1 MLSKEDNELLA
12 RIGPGTA
19 MGNLMRQYWLPAIKS
34 DELLSPDSPPLRLML
49 LGEQLIAFRMTSGKV
64 GVIANSCPHRGA
76 SLFFG
81 RNEEEGLRC
90 VYHGWK
96 FDETGACTDMP
107 SEPAESNFKN
117 KVRATTYPTYEHGGV
132 IWAYMGAREVPP
144 PLPQIEA
151 FLLAEGPQQ
160 VSAIMRP
167 CNWMQGWE
175 GEMDTV
181 HAAFLHFGASKPEDQ
196 KPGSFNFY
204 QANQRHAKFSVVETE
219 FGTSYGAYRPA
230 EEDTYYW
237 RMAHMLFPFYAMIPQ
252 GEIGKDAKIGA
263 YVPMDDE
270 HTMHWEIFL
279 RPEVLGGPQSD
290 RTDDVRAAVREAN
303 KADNDIQDFIDARRQ
318 GAGRPAPT
326 PQIPTGNNL
335 GPLPNTT
342 GWFGRFSLPQ
352 TLDNDYMIDREA
364 QRTWKSY
371 TGIPGVRQ
379 QDMAVTESMGP
390 IYKRYNE
397 HLGTTDAM
405 IIRTRRKLLA
415 AAKALRDEGVLPP
428 GVDSPEVYRQRS
440 GECILPRDV
449 FWWDATKP
457 LREVFEVAEIPSAF
471 TTADA
476 K

>member
-1 MLSKEDNELLA
+1 MLSKEDNELLS
-12 RIGPGTA
+12 RVGPGTA
-19 MGNLMRQYWLPAIKS
+19 MGNLMRQYWIPAVKS
-34 DELLSPDSPPLRLML
+34 DELPGPDSPPLRLML

-64 GVIANSCPHRGA
+64 GVIKNACPHRGA

-96 FDETGACTDMP
+96 FDETGACIDMP

-117 KVRATTYPTYEHGGV
+117 KVRATAYPTHEHGGV
-132 IWAYMGAREVPP
+132 IWCYMGTREVPP

-151 FLLAEGPQQ
+151 FMLAQGPHQ

-290 RTDDVRAAVREAN
+290 RSDDVRAAVREAN
-303 KADNDIQDFIDARRQ
+303 KVDEIQDFIAQRRK
-318 GAGRPAPT
+318 GAGQPVTAP
-326 PQIPTGNNL
+326 QATGNNL

-342 GWFGRFSLPQ
+342 GWFGRFNLPQ
-352 TLDNDYMIDREA
+352 TLANDYMIDREA
-364 QRTWKSY
+364 QRTWKSF
-371 TGIPGVRQ
+371 TGIPGIRQ

-405 IIRTRRKLLA
+405 IIRTRRRMLA
-415 AAKALRDEGVLPP
+415 AAKALRDDGVIPP
-428 GVDSPEVYRQRS
+428 GVDEPEVYRQRS

-457 LREVFEVAEIPSAF
+457 MREVFEVPEIPAAF
-471 TTADA
+471 A
-476 K
+476 KAGAAK

>member
-1 MLSKEDNELLA
+1 MLSKEDNELLS
-12 RIGPGTA
+12 RVGPGTP
-19 MGNLMRQYWLPAIKS
+19 MGELMRQYWIPAVRS
-34 DELLSPDSPPLRLML
+34 DELPAPDCAPLRVKL
-49 LGEQLIAFRMTSGKV
+49 LGEELIGYRTTSGAV
-64 GVIANSCPHRGA
+64 GLMQNSCPHRGA
-76 SLFFG
+76 SMFFG

-96 FDETGACTDMP
+96 FDVTGACVDMP

-117 KVRATTYPTYEHGGV
+117 KVRAKAYPTYEHGGV
-132 IWAYMGAREVPP
+132 IWAYMGPREVPP

-151 FLLAEGPQQ
+151 FMLAEGPHQ

-196 KPGSFNFY
+196 KPGSYNFY
-204 QANQRHAKFSVVETE
+204 QANQRHAKFSVIETD

-279 RPEVLGGPQSD
+279 RPEIVGGPSAE
-290 RTDDVRAAVREAN
+290 READVRQAVKQAEP
-303 KADNDIQDFIDARRQ
+303 KDDIQDFIEQRQ
-318 GAGRPAPT
+318 QGGRQPASAGQGT
-326 PQIPTGNNL
+326 VGNNL

-342 GWFGRFSLPQ
+342 GWLGRFNLPQ
-352 TLDNDYMIDREA
+352 SLANDYMIDREA
-364 QRTWKSY
+364 QKAGKSF
-371 TGIPGVRQ
+371 TGIPGIRQ

-405 IIRTRRKLLA
+405 IIRTRRKLIA
-415 AAKALRDEGVLPP
+415 AAKALRDEGVIPP
-428 GVDSPEVYRQRS
+428 GVDNPEVYRQRS
-440 GECILPRDV
+440 GECILPRDQ

-457 LREVFEVAEIPSAF
+457 MREVFEVQEIPAAF
-471 TTADA
+471 AA
-476 K
+476 VK

>member
-1 MLSKEDNELLA
+1 MLSKEDNELLS
-12 RIGPGTA
+12 RVGPGTP
-19 MGNLMRQYWLPAIKS
+19 MGEMMRQYWIPAGRS
-34 DELLSPDSPPLRLML
+34 DELPAPDCAPLRVKL
-49 LGEQLIAFRMTSGKV
+49 LGEELIGYRTTSGAV
-64 GVIANSCPHRGA
+64 GLMQNSCPHRGA
-76 SLFFG
+76 SMFFG

-96 FDETGACTDMP
+96 FDVTGACVDMP

-117 KVRATTYPTYEHGGV
+117 KVRAKAYPTYEHGGV
-132 IWAYMGAREVPP
+132 IWAYMGPREVPP

-151 FLLAEGPQQ
+151 FMLAEGPHQ

-196 KPGSFNFY
+196 KPGSYNFY
-204 QANQRHAKFSVVETE
+204 QANQRHAKFSVIETD

-279 RPEVLGGPQSD
+279 RPEIVGGPSAE
-290 RTDDVRAAVREAN
+290 READVRQAVKQAEP
-303 KADNDIQDFIDARRQ
+303 KDDIQDFIEQRQ
-318 GAGRPAPT
+318 QGGRQPASAGQGT
-326 PQIPTGNNL
+326 VGNNL

-342 GWFGRFSLPQ
+342 GWLGRFNLPQ
-352 TLDNDYMIDREA
+352 SLANDYMIDREA
-364 QRTWKSY
+364 QKAGKSF
-371 TGIPGVRQ
+371 TGIPGIRQ

-405 IIRTRRKLLA
+405 IIRTRRKLIA
-415 AAKALRDEGVLPP
+415 AAKALRDEGVIPP
-428 GVDSPEVYRQRS
+428 GVDNPEVYRQRS
-440 GECILPRDV
+440 GECILPRDQ

-457 LREVFEVAEIPSAF
+457 MREVFEVQEIPAAF
-471 TTADA
+471 AA
-476 K
+476 VK

>member
-1 MLSKEDNELLA
+1 MLSKEDNELLS
-12 RIGPGTA
+12 RVGKGTP
-19 MGNLMRQYWLPAIKS
+19 MGELMRQYWIPAVRS
-34 DELLSPDSPPLRLML
+34 DELPAPDSPPLRLKL
-49 LGEQLIAFRMTSGKV
+49 LNEELIAFRLTSGKV
-64 GVIANSCPHRGA
+64 GVIQNACPHRGA

-96 FDETGACTDMP
+96 FDETGSCVDMP
-107 SEPAESNFKN
+107 SEPAESNFRT
-117 KVRATTYPTYEHGGV
+117 KVHATAYPTYERGGV
-132 IWAYMGAREVPP
+132 IWTYMGPRAVPP

-151 FLLAEGPQQ
+151 FMLAKGPEQ
-160 VSAIMRP
+160 VSAIQRP

-181 HAAFLHFGASKPEDQ
+181 HAAFLHFGASRPEDQ
-196 KPGSFNFY
+196 KPGSYNFY

-263 YVPMDDE
+263 YVPIDDE

-279 RPEVLGGPQSD
+279 RPEVLGGPQPDRSD
-290 RTDDVRAAVREAN
+290 DPRQGVREGN
-303 KADNDIQDFIDARRQ
+303 PTDDIQDFIAERQ
-318 GAGRPAPT
+318 KGGRQPASAGPAT
-326 PQIPTGNNL
+326 VGNNL

-342 GWFGRFSLPQ
+342 GWLGRFNLPQ
-352 TLDNDYMIDREA
+352 SLENDYMIDREA
-364 QRTWKSY
+364 QSSWKSF

-405 IIRTRRKLLA
+405 IIRTRRKLIA
-415 AAKALRDEGVLPP
+415 VAKALRDNGVTPP
-428 GVDSPEVYRQRS
+428 GVDNPEVYRQRS

-457 LREVFEVAEIPSAF
+457 MREVFEVVEIPPEFVGAR
-471 TTADA
+471 
-476 K
+476 

>member
-1 MLSKEDNELLA
+1 MLSKEDNELLS
-12 RIGPGTA
+12 RVGPGTP
-19 MGNLMRQYWLPAIKS
+19 MGELMRQYWIPAVRS
-34 DELLSPDSPPLRLML
+34 DELAGPDSAPLRLKL
-49 LGEQLIAFRMTSGKV
+49 LGEELIAFRVTSGSV
-64 GVIANSCPHRGA
+64 GVVRNSCPHRGA

-96 FDETGACTDMP
+96 FDVTGACVDMP

-117 KVRATTYPTYEHGGV
+117 KVRAKSYPTYEHGGV
-132 IWAYMGAREVPP
+132 IWAYMGPREIPP

-151 FLLAEGPQQ
+151 FILAEGPHQ
-160 VSAIMRP
+160 VSAIHRP

-196 KPGSFNFY
+196 KPGSYNFY

-263 YVPMDDE
+263 YVPIDDE

-279 RPEVLGGPQSD
+279 RPEVLGGPQPDRSD
-290 RTDDVRAAVREAN
+290 DPRAGVRAGN
-303 KADNDIQDFIDARRQ
+303 PPADDIQDFIKERQ
-318 GAGRPAPT
+318 KGGRQPATAGQAT
-326 PQIPTGNNL
+326 LGNNL
-335 GPLPNTT
+335 GPMPNTT
-342 GWFGRFSLPQ
+342 GWLGRFNLPQ
-352 TLDNDYMIDREA
+352 SLANDYMIDREA
-364 QRTWKSY
+364 QSAWKSF

-405 IIRTRRKLLA
+405 IIRTRRKLIA
-415 AAKALRDEGVLPP
+415 AAKALRDNGVIPP
-428 GVDSPEVYRQRS
+428 GVDNPEVYRQRS

-457 LREVFEVAEIPSAF
+457 MREVFEVEEIPTAF
-471 TTADA
+471 VAA

>member
-1 MLSKEDNELLA
+1 MLSKEDNELLS
-12 RIGPGTA
+12 RVGPGTP
-19 MGNLMRQYWLPAIKS
+19 MGELMRQYWIPAIRS
-34 DELLSPDSPPLRLML
+34 DELPAPDCPPLRVKL
-49 LGEQLIAFRMTSGKV
+49 LGEELIGYRATSGAV
-64 GVIANSCPHRGA
+64 GLMQNACPHRGA
-76 SLFFG
+76 SMFFG

-96 FDETGACTDMP
+96 FDVTGACVDMP

-117 KVRATTYPTYEHGGV
+117 KVRAKAYPTYERGGV
-132 IWAYMGAREVPP
+132 IWAYMGPREVPP

-151 FLLAEGPQQ
+151 FLLAEGAHQ
-160 VSAIMRP
+160 VSAIHRP

-181 HAAFLHFGASKPEDQ
+181 HAAFLHFGAAKPEDQ
-196 KPGSFNFY
+196 KPGTYNFY

-230 EEDTYYW
+230 EDDTYYW
-237 RMAHMLFPFYAMIPQ
+237 RIAHMLFPFYAMIPQ

-279 RPEVLGGPQSD
+279 RPEILGGPGVAD
-290 RTDDVRAAVREAN
+290 RAADPRPLGEQHVTKDE
-303 KADNDIQDFIDARRQ
+303 IQDFIAQRRQ
-318 GAGRPAPT
+318 GAASPDATPAV
-326 PQIPTGNNL
+326 GNPM
-335 GPLPNTT
+335 GPMPNTT
-342 GWFGRFSLPQ
+342 GWLGRFNLPQ
-352 TLDNDYMIDREA
+352 SLDNDYMIDREA
-364 QRTWKSY
+364 QRTWKSF

-405 IIRTRRKLLA
+405 IIRTRRKLIA
-415 AAKALRDEGVLPP
+415 TAKALRDNGVVPP
-428 GVDSPEVYRQRS
+428 GVDNPEVYRQRS

-457 LREVFEVAEIPSAF
+457 MREVFEVPEVPAEFVA
-471 TTADA
+471 T

>member
-1 MLSKEDNELLA
+1 
-12 RIGPGTA
+12 
-19 MGNLMRQYWLPAIKS
+19 
-34 DELLSPDSPPLRLML
+34 ML

-64 GVIANSCPHRGA
+64 GVIRNACPHRGA

-96 FDETGACTDMP
+96 FDGSGACIDMP

-117 KVRATTYPTYEHGGV
+117 KVRATAYPTYEHGGV
-132 IWAYMGAREVPP
+132 IWAYMGPREVPP

-151 FLLAEGPQQ
+151 FMLAEGPHQ

-181 HAAFLHFGASKPEDQ
+181 HAAFLHFGTAKPEEQ

-237 RMAHMLFPFYAMIPQ
+237 RIAHMLFPFYAMIPQ

-263 YVPMDDE
+263 YVPMDDY

-279 RPEVLGGPQSD
+279 RPEVLGGPQPD
-290 RTDDVRAAVREAN
+290 RADDVRAAVREAN
-303 KADNDIQDFIDARRQ
+303 KVDDADNIQEFIEERRK
-318 GAGRPAPT
+318 GAGQQVTAPR
-326 PQIPTGNNL
+326 PTGNNL
-335 GPLPNTT
+335 GPMPNTT
-342 GWFGRFSLPQ
+342 DWFGRFNLPQ
-352 TLDNDYMIDREA
+352 SLENDFMIDREA
-364 QRTWKSY
+364 QRSGKSF

-405 IIRTRRKLLA
+405 IIRTRRRLIA
-415 AAKALRDEGVLPP
+415 AAKALRDHGILPP
-428 GVDSPEVYRQRS
+428 GVDNPEVYRQRS
-440 GECILPRDV
+440 GECILPRDA

-457 LREVFEVAEIPSAF
+457 LREVFEVAEIPPAF
-471 TTADA
+471 A
-476 K
+476 KA

>member
-1 MLSKEDNELLA
+1 
-12 RIGPGTA
+12 
-19 MGNLMRQYWLPAIKS
+19 MGELMRQYWIPAVRS
-34 DELLSPDSPPLRLML
+34 DELPGPDSPPMRFKL
-49 LGEQLIAFRMTSGKV
+49 LGEELIAFRVTSGKV
-64 GVIANSCPHRGA
+64 GVIPNSCPHRGA

-96 FDETGACTDMP
+96 FDVTGACVDMP

-117 KVRATTYPTYEHGGV
+117 KVRAKAYPTYEHGGV
-132 IWAYMGAREVPP
+132 IWTYMGPREVPP

-151 FLLAEGPQQ
+151 FMLAEGPHQ

-196 KPGSFNFY
+196 KPGSYNFY

-230 EEDTYYW
+230 EADTYYW

-263 YVPMDDE
+263 YVPIDDE

-279 RPEVLGGPQSD
+279 RPEVLGGPQPDRSD
-290 RTDDVRAAVREAN
+290 DPRTAVRQGN
-303 KADNDIQDFIDARRQ
+303 KKDEIQDFIEQRQ
-318 GAGRPAPT
+318 QGGRRPANAGPAT
-326 PQIPTGNNL
+326 VGNNL
-335 GPLPNTT
+335 GPMPNTT
-342 GWFGRFSLPQ
+342 GWLGRFNLPQ
-352 TLDNDYMIDREA
+352 SLDNDYMIDREA
-364 QRTWKSY
+364 QRSWKSF

-405 IIRTRRKLLA
+405 IIRTRRKLIA
-415 AAKALRDEGVLPP
+415 AAKALRDQGVIPP
-428 GVDSPEVYRQRS
+428 GVDNPEVYRQRS

-457 LREVFEVAEIPSAF
+457 MREVFEVEEIPPAF
-471 TTADA
+471 VAAA

>member
-1 MLSKEDNELLA
+1 MLSKEDNELLS
-12 RIGPGTA
+12 RVGPGTP
-19 MGNLMRQYWLPAIKS
+19 MGELMRQYWIPAVRS
-34 DELLSPDSPPLRLML
+34 DELPGPDSPPMRFKL
-49 LGEQLIAFRMTSGKV
+49 LGEELIAFRVTSGKV
-64 GVIANSCPHRGA
+64 GVIPNSCPHRGA

-96 FDETGACTDMP
+96 FDVTGACVDMP

-117 KVRATTYPTYEHGGV
+117 KVRAKAYQTYEHGGV
-132 IWAYMGAREVPP
+132 IWTYMGPREVPP

-151 FLLAEGPQQ
+151 FMLAEGPHQ

-196 KPGSFNFY
+196 KPGSYNFY

-230 EEDTYYW
+230 EADTYYW

-263 YVPMDDE
+263 YVPIDDE

-279 RPEVLGGPQSD
+279 RPEVLGGPQPDRSD
-290 RTDDVRAAVREAN
+290 DPRTAVRQGN
-303 KADNDIQDFIDARRQ
+303 KKDEIQDFIEQRQ
-318 GAGRPAPT
+318 QGGRRPANAGPAT
-326 PQIPTGNNL
+326 VGNNL
-335 GPLPNTT
+335 GPMPNTT
-342 GWFGRFSLPQ
+342 GWLGRFNLPQ
-352 TLDNDYMIDREA
+352 SLDNDYMIDREA
-364 QRTWKSY
+364 QRSWKSF

-405 IIRTRRKLLA
+405 IIRTRRKLIA
-415 AAKALRDEGVLPP
+415 AAKALRDQGVIPP
-428 GVDSPEVYRQRS
+428 GVDNPEVYRQRS

-457 LREVFEVAEIPSAF
+457 MREVFEVEEIPPAF
-471 TTADA
+471 VAAA

>member
-1 MLSKEDNELLA
+1 MLSKEDNELLS

-19 MGNLMRQYWLPAIKS
+19 MGNVMRQYWIPAVKS
-34 DELLSPDSPPLRLML
+34 DELPAPDSPPLRLKL
-49 LGEQLIAFRMTSGKV
+49 LGEELIAFRMTSGKV

-96 FDETGACTDMP
+96 FNETGACIDMP

-117 KVRATTYPTYEHGGV
+117 KVHATAYPTYEHGGV
-132 IWAYMGAREVPP
+132 IWAYMGPREVLP

-151 FLLAEGPQQ
+151 FMLASGPAQ
-160 VSAIMRP
+160 VSAIHRP

-204 QANQRHAKFSVVETE
+204 QANQRHAKFSVVETD

-230 EEDTYYW
+230 EADTYYW

-279 RPEVLGGPQSD
+279 RPEILGGPGVD
-290 RTDDVRAAVREAN
+290 RAADPRPLNATAGAKDEIAE
-303 KADNDIQDFIDARRQ
+303 FIDQRRQ
-318 GAGRPAPT
+318 AAPRPPAGPT
-326 PQIPTGNNL
+326 ATGNPSFGL
-335 GPLPNTT
+335 LPNTT
-342 GWFGRFSLPQ
+342 GWHGRFNLPQ
-352 TLDNDYMIDREA
+352 TLENDYMIDREA
-364 QRTWKSY
+364 QRTWKSF

-379 QDMAVTESMGP
+379 QDMAVTETMGP

-415 AAKALRDEGVLPP
+415 CAKALRDEGVLPP
-428 GVDSPEVYRQRS
+428 GVDNPEVYRQRS

-457 LREVFEVAEIPSAF
+457 MREVFEVAEIPPAF
-471 TTADA
+471 VKSGAA

>member
-1 MLSKEDNELLA
+1 MLSKEDNELLS
-12 RIGPGTA
+12 RVGPGTP
-19 MGNLMRQYWLPAIKS
+19 MGELMRQYWIPAVRS
-34 DELLSPDSPPLRLML
+34 DELPGPDSPPLRLKL
-49 LGEQLIAFRMTSGKV
+49 LGEELIAYRVTSGAV
-64 GVIANSCPHRGA
+64 GVIQNACPHRGA

-96 FDETGACTDMP
+96 FDVTGACVDMP

-117 KVRATTYPTYEHGGV
+117 KVRAKAYPTYEHGGV
-132 IWAYMGAREVPP
+132 IWTYMGPREVPP

-151 FLLAEGPQQ
+151 FMLAEGPHQ

-196 KPGSFNFY
+196 KPGSYNFY

-279 RPEVLGGPQSD
+279 RPEVVGGPSSERQA
-290 RTDDVRAAVREAN
+290 DVRQAVKEGGP
-303 KADNDIQDFIDARRQ
+303 KDDIQDFIEQRQ
-318 GAGRPAPT
+318 QGGRQPASAGQGT
-326 PQIPTGNNL
+326 VGNNL
-335 GPLPNTT
+335 GPVPNTT
-342 GWFGRFSLPQ
+342 GWHGRFNLPQ
-352 TLDNDYMIDREA
+352 SLDNDYMIDREA
-364 QRTWKSY
+364 QRAGKSFS
-371 TGIPGVRQ
+371 GIPGIRQ

-405 IIRTRRKLLA
+405 IIRTRRKLIS
-415 AAKALRDEGVLPP
+415 AAKALRDNGVLPP
-428 GVDSPEVYRQRS
+428 GVDNPEVYRQRS
-440 GECILPRDV
+440 GECILPRDAY
-449 FWWDATKP
+449 WWDATKP
-457 LREVFEVAEIPSAF
+457 MREVFEVEEIPPAF
-471 TTADA
+471 AAA

>member
-1 MLSKEDNELLA
+1 MLSKEDNELLS
-12 RIGPGTA
+12 RVGPGTA
-19 MGNLMRQYWLPAIKS
+19 MGEMMRQYWIPAVRS
-34 DELLSPDSPPLRLML
+34 DELPAPDSPPLRLKL
-49 LGEQLIAFRMTSGKV
+49 LGEELIAFRMTSGKV
-64 GVIANSCPHRGA
+64 GVIQNACPHRGA

-96 FDETGACTDMP
+96 FDGTGACVDMP

-117 KVRATTYPTYEHGGV
+117 KVHARAYATYERGGV
-132 IWAYMGAREVPP
+132 IWAYMGPREVPP

-151 FLLAEGPQQ
+151 FLLAEGPHQ
-160 VSAIMRP
+160 VSAIHRP

-181 HAAFLHFGASKPEDQ
+181 HAAFLHFGASRPEDQ
-196 KPGSFNFY
+196 KPGSYNFY

-230 EEDTYYW
+230 EDDTYYW

-263 YVPMDDE
+263 YVPIDDE

-279 RPEVLGGPQSD
+279 RPEVLGGPSSD
-290 RTDDVRAAVREAN
+290 RAADPRQAVAEAA
-303 KADNDIQDFIDARRQ
+303 KDEIQEFIDSRRQ
-318 GAGRPAPT
+318 GQLSTAGGQGPT
-326 PQIPTGNNL
+326 RTDNPNL
-335 GPLPNTT
+335 GVLPNTT
-342 GWFGRFSLPQ
+342 GWLGRFNLPQ
-352 TLDNDYMIDREA
+352 SLENDYMIDREA
-364 QRTWKSY
+364 QRSWKSF

-415 AAKALRDEGVLPP
+415 TAKALRDNGVIPP
-428 GVDSPEVYRQRS
+428 GVDNPEVYRQRS

-457 LREVFEVAEIPSAF
+457 MREIFEVAEIPPEFVA
-471 TTADA
+471 A